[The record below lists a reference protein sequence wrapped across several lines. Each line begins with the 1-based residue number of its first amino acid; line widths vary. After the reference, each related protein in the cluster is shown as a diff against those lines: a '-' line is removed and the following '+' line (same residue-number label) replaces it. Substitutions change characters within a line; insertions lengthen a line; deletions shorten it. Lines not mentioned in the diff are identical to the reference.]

1 MYNYTAYCILM
12 LQHSTD
18 DNNIGIASRPNPQG
32 LLTGPRDIDD
42 SLNIGM
48 ACSRNGLAVRL

>member
-18 DNNIGIASRPNPQG
+18 DNNIGIASNPQG